1 MKSNGGRWK
10 EWTIKEQIGQ
20 GSYGKV
26 YKISKEDFGHTYE
39 AALKLIDIPQSGAEI
54 ETLRSDGVDEK
65 SIQTYFFSIVNEIV
79 KEFELMSKLKGHTNI
94 VSYEDHMVAMK
105 GDGYGWQIGIRM
117 ELLTPLDTYIKTHP
131 FYIRDVIKLGID
143 VCKALVLCQK
153 QDIIHRDIKP
163 LNIFVTEF
171 GDFKLGDF
179 GIARQ
184 LEKTSYAMSKKGT
197 YDYMAPEVYKGNP
210 YNSTADIY
218 SLGIVM
224 YRYLNNNRIPFLP
237 AYPEP
242 IMHSDKEKANLL
254 RANGTAI
261 SPPCNASGKLV
272 DIVLKACAYEP
283 SDRYQKA
290 EDMQRDLEKLVLL
303 NQVGNSVSSSG
314 SFSEKEKIFRKTETE
329 VKSQSARPDTGG
341 TMKVTA
347 KDLPQSSEI
356 SSKHKTAAIISVSAV
371 VLIVAVIFTIGL
383 LSFGGE
389 EYDYTND
396 DTEKE
401 ETVIEPEMDD
411 IAENVSNDLPSEM
424 TEEEKEELFQKAK
437 DSNTYEHEPV
447 QMYDGHVYA
456 IFNIRKEGLNSFQET
471 EQWCEERGGH
481 LAVINSEEEN
491 EFIYQYVLDSGLK
504 LAFFGYTDEKEEG
517 VWEWV
522 YGESDYTNWAE
533 GQPNNGA
540 NNKSHK
546 GENYAEFYRKN
557 SDGTWNDA
565 IFAVNTHRFICEW
578 E

>member
-26 YKISKEDFGHTYE
+26 YKITKEDFGHTYE
-39 AALKLIDIPQSGAEI
+39 AALKLIEIPQSGAEI
-54 ETLRSDGVDEK
+54 ETLRSDGADDK
-65 SIQTYFFSIVNEIV
+65 SIQTYFFGIVEEIV

-117 ELLTPLDTYIKTHP
+117 ELLTPLDAYIKTHP

-143 VCKALVLCQK
+143 VCQAIALCQK

-163 LNIFVTEF
+163 LNIFVTEY

-184 LEKTSYAMSKKGT
+184 LEKASYAMSKKGT

-210 YNSTADIY
+210 YNSTVDIY

-237 AYPEP
+237 AYPEQ

-254 RANGTAI
+254 RVSGTAI
-261 SPPCNASGKLV
+261 KPPCNASGKLA

-290 EDMQRDLEKLVLL
+290 EEMQRDLEKLLLL
-303 NQVGNSVSSSG
+303 NQTGNSIPN
-314 SFSEKEKIFRKTETE
+314 SEPSTGKEKAFKKTE
-329 VKSQSARPDTGG
+329 VKDQSAGPDAGG
-341 TMKVTA
+341 TMKVMA
-347 KDLPQSSEI
+347 KDLPQDTGAP
-356 SSKHKTAAIISVSAV
+356 SKRKTAVIISISAAALIAV
-371 VLIVAVIFTIGL
+371 VFVVVGL
-383 LSFGGE
+383 LSLGGGE
-389 EYDYTND
+389 SDYVSRD
-396 DTEKE
+396 MTEE
-401 ETVIEPEMDD
+401 ETEIMPEGEESAEEVSDEP
-411 IAENVSNDLPSEM
+411 PGGM

-437 DSNTYEHEPV
+437 DCDTYEHEPV

-471 EQWCEERGGH
+471 ERWCETRGGH

-517 VWEWV
+517 GWEWV
-522 YGESDYTNWAE
+522 YGESDYTNWAD

-540 NNKSHK
+540 NNENHK
-546 GENYAEFYRKN
+546 DEDYAEFYRKN